1 MSSLSKSVSHHFQA
15 SSTPC
20 FCPMKCLFPT
30 MCTDRHPFYFSY
42 HCWFSLV
49 PFAVQV
55 INIDSVTSSYCHTLW
70 GFKFEDSLGS
80 QTSQW
85 GQEDAYQLRSW
96 PPQDIS
102 LPNVLPVRCDQ
113 ERSTALYTKDLT
125 RFKNSNQAMR
135 CGNSTPPEHFVM
147 LSADGILSLHMEATW
162 GRVLLALWLNVKV
175 QKSAF
180 CFNRINL

>member
-30 MCTDRHPFYFSY
+30 MCTDRHAFYFSY
-42 HCWFSLV
+42 HCWFSLI

-85 GQEDAYQLRSW
+85 GQEDACHHKTYLSQMFCLWGVTRKDQQHYIQKIW
-96 PPQDIS
+96 PGLKTVIRPWDEETLLHLSIS
-102 LPNVLPVRCDQ
+102 LCWVLMGSWVFTWKPLGAESCL
-113 ERSTALYTKDLT
+113 LYD
-125 RFKNSNQAMR
+125 
-135 CGNSTPPEHFVM
+135 
-147 LSADGILSLHMEATW
+147 
-162 GRVLLALWLNVKV
+162 
-175 QKSAF
+175 
-180 CFNRINL
+180 